1 MTRMI
6 LRLLAFVSLGLV
18 AACGSDPA
26 PKPAA
31 QGGPALWQV
40 ERGDMK
46 GWLFGTIHVLPKG
59 VAWDT
64 AAIREAMGQAD
75 RLVLEAAD
83 LQDEQKTL
91 ALFEK
96 MGRSAGLPPLEKRVP
111 EKEKAALVQAIDDG
125 GTSSQLLSGY
135 ESWAAAMLLSAASQQ
150 GLGVSQDDG
159 VEPVLIAAFRKAGKP
174 IGGLETV
181 ERQFGAFDTLPEA
194 AQARLLVQTVHE
206 AKGMKA
212 LYDRILKAWLK
223 GDMDAIAKEDEI
235 GEQPDPMVE
244 EAILVARNRDW
255 VKAIEPLPGKPFI
268 AVGAGHLTGREN
280 LIELLEAKGF
290 TVTRVQ

>member
-1 MTRMI
+1 MMRIAT
-6 LRLLAFVSLGLV
+6 RLLALFALTLV
-18 AACGSDPA
+18 AACGQDS
-26 PKPAA
+26 KPAA
-31 QGGPALWQV
+31 KVDGGPALWQV
-40 ERGDMK
+40 QRGELN

-64 AAIREAMGQAD
+64 PAIRQAMGASD
-75 RLVLEAAD
+75 RLILEAAD

-91 ALFEK
+91 GLFEK
-96 MGRSAGLPPLEKRVP
+96 MGRSPGLPPLEKRVP
-111 EKEKAALVQAIDDG
+111 DGEKAALSKAMADG
-125 GTSSQLLSGY
+125 GTNSQLLSGY

-150 GLGVSQDDG
+150 GLGVSQSDG
-159 VEPVLIAAFRKAGKP
+159 VEPVLIETYKKAKKP

-181 ERQFGAFDTLPEA
+181 ERQFAAFDTLPES
-194 AQARLLVQTVHE
+194 AQSALLVQTVHE

-212 LYDRILKAWLK
+212 LYDRILTAWSK
-223 GDMDAIAKEDEI
+223 GDMEAIAKEDKV
-235 GEQPDPMVE
+235 GEQPDPVVE

-255 VKAIEPLPGKPFI
+255 VKAIEPMKGRPFI

-280 LIELLEAKGF
+280 LIELLKAQGY